1 MEPLEGGS
9 AAALAWIAGWGWEY
23 LLQSSQPFINILIP
37 FASPLW
43 QEHHYCWTSSLSE
56 VSLREL
62 PCNNNNALL
71 IAINDPA
78 FDSAR
83 RIGLLPPTHA
93 LNG

>member
-1 MEPLEGGS
+1 M
-9 AAALAWIAGWGWEY
+9 
-23 LLQSSQPFINILIP
+23 
-37 FASPLW
+37 
-43 QEHHYCWTSSLSE
+43 SSLSE

-62 PCNNNNALL
+62 LCNNNNALL

-83 RIGLLPPTHA
+83 RRIGLLPPTHA